1 MKDKF
6 FNEFSII
13 SMKRNSILC
22 MELAT
27 NKQVYIH
34 RESFNALV
42 SNQIVDYRVT
52 EVTHMGLT
60 SNWIEV
66 LVWKRL

>member
-22 MELAT
+22 KELT
-27 NKQVYIH
+27 TDKQVYIH
-34 RESFNALV
+34 RESFNALIA
-42 SNQIVDYRVT
+42 NQAVDYRVT
-52 EVTHMGLT
+52 EITHMGLT